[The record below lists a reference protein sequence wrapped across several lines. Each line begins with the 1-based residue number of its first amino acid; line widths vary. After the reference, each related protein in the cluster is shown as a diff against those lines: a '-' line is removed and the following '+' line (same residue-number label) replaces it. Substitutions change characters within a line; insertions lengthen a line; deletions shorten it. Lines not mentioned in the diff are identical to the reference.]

1 MYKEIIEQ
9 FIAAQKAAHA
19 AYAAAAAFERETVA
33 AIPDHYR
40 SVELRSEYRTAQELE
55 KFCRSVASGVVNRA
69 RREFAPQGARLD
81 IVHEDEYKRA
91 GLDIDAALRAGK
103 IPDID
108 GLWASMARRYGGH
121 GGAELAYQQAA
132 QRIISGFGL
141 NRKREVKRTASAVV
155 LRKHVTSE
163 ACYRRTAR
171 KVGYYSY
178 QSTADCLSGLATF
191 ATKAGHQLLAG
202 GLSQVNVH
210 DVEYNYREKLSYPGL
225 DIVFFKDAW
234 EFKLSH
240 QVADDLML
248 FLGEYGEAFMQE
260 AA

>member
-1 MYKEIIEQ
+1 MYKRIIEQ

-33 AIPDHYR
+33 AIPDHYH
-40 SVELRSEYRTAQELE
+40 SVELRSEYRTEKELQS
-55 KFCRSVASGVVNRA
+55 FCRSVAGGVVNRA
-69 RREFAPQGARLD
+69 RREFAPPGARLD
-81 IVHEDEYKRA
+81 IANQDEYERA
-91 GLDIDAALRAGK
+91 GLDIDKALKAGK

-141 NRKREVKRTASAVV
+141 NRRREVQRTASAVV
-155 LRKHVTSE
+155 LRKSVISE
-163 ACYRRTAR
+163 ACYRRSSR
-171 KVGYYSY
+171 KVGYYSC

-191 ATKAGHQLLAG
+191 AAKAGHHLLAA
-202 GLSQVNVH
+202 GLNRVNVH
-210 DVEYNYREKLSYPGL
+210 DVEYNYREKQSYPGL
-225 DIVFFKDAW
+225 DIVFFKEAW
-234 EFKLSH
+234 EFKFSH
-240 QVADDLML
+240 QVADDLLL